1 MFLIKVYICL
11 TKRQS
16 AKITIQSQTMSI
28 GILHATGAEQINF
41 EAEDGDWILLQSDGV
56 PDCLEDS
63 CRLLSLM
70 GRRPRYDVRAESRRR
85 EGKQPAKRR
94 SLGSDCENQ
103 KNIGG
108 KWEKQRKTGRER
120 DNKQKDTKQ
129 VTKTGNFN
137 ISGLSSLPSG

>member
-1 MFLIKVYICL
+1 
-11 TKRQS
+11 
-16 AKITIQSQTMSI
+16 MSI

-103 KNIGG
+103 KNKSLTSFQSIVGLF
-108 KWEKQRKTGRER
+108 KNSSFANCKT
-120 DNKQKDTKQ
+120 
-129 VTKTGNFN
+129 
-137 ISGLSSLPSG
+137 LPDYKMKYMY